1 MKIHIISLFA
11 LILATSACVKS
22 DFDAIPAPAFLPPSL
37 AVDSLF
43 EDFNNVS
50 KVDGQIP
57 TLATGWL
64 NVSINDTAKT
74 ESTKIYTA
82 SRGYQT
88 SIMTEFKTSKQIQCL
103 QGTAYLAMRNADAWL
118 VLPPVKVTSTHDS
131 LTFSAALAFTQS
143 SNAPA
148 ILEVRV
154 LLAGSEDAAP
164 TSISLKENGWQLVKT
179 VTTSTLLDITTNKPI
194 TDWFRFGTV
203 RVDLKTVPG
212 YDATTKNIAYIA
224 IRYKGKAPSS
234 SSWYIDNVK
243 FN

>member
-11 LILATSACVKS
+11 LILAASACVKS
-22 DFDAIPAPAFLPPSL
+22 DFDAISVPAFLPPSL
-37 AVDSLF
+37 AADTLY

-57 TLATGWL
+57 SLPNGWL
-64 NVSINDTAKT
+64 NVSLNDTIH
-74 ESTKIYTA
+74 SDSLKIYTA

-88 SIMTEFKTSKQIQCL
+88 SIMTEFNTNKQVQCL
-103 QGTAYLAMRNADAWL
+103 QGTAYLAMKNADAWL
-118 VLPPVKVTSTHDS
+118 VLPPVKVTSVHDS
-131 LTFSAALAFTQS
+131 LSFSAALAFTQS
-143 SNAPA
+143 PNVAA

-154 LLAGSEDAAP
+154 LLAGSGDAAP
-164 TSISLKENGWQLVKT
+164 TSIILKENKWQLVKT
-179 VTTSTLLDITTNKPI
+179 VTTSSLIDITTNKPI
-194 TDWFRFGTV
+194 TDWFRFGKV
-203 RVDLKTVPG
+203 IVDLKTVPD